1 MILSVY
7 SDSLLSIDSY
17 RGGVFFFINIVPR
30 YWYCMEKHNFRND
43 QEVAQPKPNPVLKA
57 EIMK

>member
-7 SDSLLSIDSY
+7 SDSLLSVDSY
-17 RGGVFFFINIVPR
+17 RGGVFFFK
-30 YWYCMEKHNFRND
+30 YCPHVLELHGKNNLRND

>member
-7 SDSLLSIDSY
+7 SDSLLSVDTY
-17 RGGVFFFINIVPR
+17 RGGVIFFT
-30 YWYCMEKHNFRND
+30 YCPQVLVLHGQNNLSND

>member
-7 SDSLLSIDSY
+7 SDSLLSVDLY
-17 RGGVFFFINIVPR
+17 RGDVSFFK
-30 YWYCMEKHNFRND
+30 YCPQVLVLLGTKNLSNG

>member
-7 SDSLLSIDSY
+7 SDSLLS
-17 RGGVFFFINIVPR
+17 GGCNFFFN
-30 YWYCMEKHNFRND
+30 YCPQVLVLHGKNTLSND

-57 EIMK
+57 EIIK

>member
-17 RGGVFFFINIVPR
+17 RGGVIFFKYCPKVLVLHGKNILS
-30 YWYCMEKHNFRND
+30 ND
-43 QEVAQPKPNPVLKA
+43 QEVAQPKPNPVLRA
-57 EIMK
+57 